1 MANAPIAAPVA
12 FVNDQVPSRSATC
25 LQHDICKPKSYT
37 DGKVRWGMLAASAA
51 GAPTSADEALH
62 DQK

>member
-12 FVNDQVPSRSATC
+12 SINDQVPSCSATR

-37 DGKVRWGMLAASAA
+37 DGKVRWGMLVASVV
-51 GAPTSADEALH
+51 GAPTSADKALH